1 MAKITD
7 PSKLLP
13 SAKVS
18 SSIVR
23 VGRSSIVPSVKFS
36 TKSIALSTEV
46 LRRKRV
52 QETSDVNGQLVRIG
66 NFFKIDLENSKKEA
80 EKKRKEKEKEDFSE
94 AEKKLETPKVKGF
107 KFPKMNFPAMGLLER
122 IKKFLFFTA
131 VGWLLPKL
139 IELIP
144 KLEGVLKLIT
154 GTYLFVEDIFNRLLD
169 GFSTLVKFGGDLK
182 NNAIGFL
189 AKTKGGNYQKEFD
202 KLESQ
207 FNNFV
212 NLSIV
217 AGLLG
222 TDIGLAA
229 VDEYNKWRK
238 KNQEVARGKFG
249 TGAAYLLKDAGRELG
264 ERKAG
269 YQDPGRYRAKGQ
281 ARAGGFALEQA
292 RKKLPPPKPPSW
304 WNRIFKGPLS
314 KLKKP
319 FSRFLGV
326 AIPGAGAAFGAIN
339 AKIRFDSGDKLG
351 GTLASI
357 SAALDAG
364 TALAALTGIG
374 LPVAGVLGT
383 ISMGIDVL
391 LLIRDVL
398 RIFRV
403 PDKILGFSNGGR
415 VVRKYQGGGN
425 TRQSR
430 SPRRSFTPAKRK
442 PFKISPQRSQPG
454 KDVGGKKE
462 IEILYPDTKKKLTV
476 QEWIKGNYA
485 GTYDDYKR
493 HYERNTN
500 QPNSYK
506 ALTFASQSFK
516 DLPAGLGHIVGAAID
531 STLGQKVDV
540 KRAIQQFSYG
550 MAYLAENYANQRV
563 NMSMSSLARDVNVFA
578 DGGYVPPSRE
588 MRRTNE
594 MANFGEMLSRVLEPA
609 INLKIN
615 EVIQSVR
622 KEINKKGTKKDEG
635 QQPGEGLDVE
645 GGDAVTGGNAD
656 FWALAAI
663 AALENGNPQGRA
675 DVAQAIYNR
684 VAAGKKGINFGQRAN
699 TILNHII
706 ASGQFSPVGESNV
719 SLWAGIVDKQSAIA
733 AIESHPNGR
742 GRGEQLINAAAAA
755 ITNSE
760 LQRSAAEFV
769 GGRTD
774 FAVPSAANKAPGGFG
789 YVTRHNH
796 LFGWYVGSGAI
807 SYGKTNP
814 GPAVVPSLGNVTVM
828 RGAQAGASFVSDDG
842 VRMTVSSAY
851 RSLER
856 PNHIGIDIVSQ
867 SGRTAHLPVVIK
879 KSGIVIYA
887 GISGKNMGIVEINH
901 SDGSSTRHLH
911 VNQFRVKTNDSVR
924 PGQVLARLADMG
936 EPGIGNATGPHLHF
950 EWYPKGISNG
960 VANPTSIW
968 RSYVSLGGRVTQ
980 ISPMPLDSNISPSV
994 LSQQP
999 SRPVENLAVSSVIEA
1014 QRRIQNM
1021 RVGQRVDFPGIGYVT
1036 LKGNKKEYYDNNGRQ
1051 IEPSELFKRIRDG
1064 GRRGQSSRPQQ
1075 PQIGPRSPSGFSAA
1089 PSGATGVQF
1098 YTNPEGNKLTYYIL
1112 RGHDG
1117 PKYYA
1122 IVNGES
1128 WGVGRER
1135 YEEVVKLIR
1144 KRNRSTNPFSNLMRI
1159 ITGGKQKGGLIAPS
1173 TSRLPIPNSFAS
1185 YEHPDSRM
1193 MIAIQPII
1201 IEKTVPTSSSTNSP
1215 ITFPV
1220 LVGVNNNNLDSYRG

>member
-23 VGRSSIVPSVKFS
+23 FGRSSIVPSVKFS

-229 VDEYNKWRK
+229 VDEYNKWRRKTEELRKPREIETK
-238 KNQEVARGKFG
+238 KPAAKAAGKVTVGRGG
-249 TGAAYLLKDAGRELG
+249 EKDLG
-264 ERKAG
+264 RKAKVTTG
-269 YQDPGRYRAKGQ
+269 SDGKPMKLRGPFAK
-281 ARAGGFALEQA
+281 F
-292 RKKLPPPKPPSW
+292 
-304 WNRIFKGPLS
+304 S
-314 KLKKP
+314 KIL
-319 FSRFLGV
+319 SRFGKVL
-326 AIPGAGAAFGAIN
+326 IPGAGAVLGEMDAR
-339 AKIRFDSGDKLG
+339 IRFKSGDNVG
-351 GTLASI
+351 GWMARISAILDGFAASVGIAGLAS
-357 SAALDAG
+357 SAL
-364 TALAALTGIG
+364 ALTGIG
-374 LPVAGVLGT
+374 AVVPAALLTAASVAGT
-383 ISMGIDVL
+383 ASMIIDGILFV
-391 LLIRDVL
+391 RDLVKL
-398 RIFRV
+398 FAPQI
-403 PDKILGFSNGGR
+403 PMFSNGGR

-622 KEINKKGTKKDEG
+622 KEINKKGKKDDTQDG
-635 QQPGEGLDVE
+635 NIPSDQMLDGEE
-645 GGDAVTGGNAD
+645 YTYIVTGGELPSKYPGRGPRTGHNYPARD
-656 FWALAAI
+656 YQIEVGRAI
-663 AALENGNPQGRA
+663 TVFVPGTVTRAGMYDPSGYGNEVIIRHENGLLSQYAHLSKILVKEGDMINE
-675 DVAQAIYNR
+675 
-684 VAAGKKGINFGQRAN
+684 GKVIGLTGGQPGA
-699 TILNHII
+699 
-706 ASGQFSPVGESNV
+706 
-719 SLWAGIVDKQSAIA
+719 
-733 AIESHPNGR
+733 R
-742 GRGEQLINAAAAA
+742 GA
-755 ITNSE
+755 
-760 LQRSAAEFV
+760 
-769 GGRTD
+769 GRT
-774 FAVPSAANKAPGGFG
+774 
-789 YVTRHNH
+789 
-796 LFGWYVGSGAI
+796 
-807 SYGKTNP
+807 
-814 GPAVVPSLGNVTVM
+814 
-828 RGAQAGASFVSDDG
+828 
-842 VRMTVSSAY
+842 
-851 RSLER
+851 
-856 PNHIGIDIVSQ
+856 
-867 SGRTAHLPVVIK
+867 
-879 KSGIVIYA
+879 
-887 GISGKNMGIVEINH
+887 
-901 SDGSSTRHLH
+901 
-911 VNQFRVKTNDSVR
+911 
-924 PGQVLARLADMG
+924 
-936 EPGIGNATGPHLHF
+936 TGPHLHF
-950 EWYPKGISNG
+950 EVRDSTNRKITQENSGDNFFRFGTVTRVQRRERMPDNLRETGKIFTGSASWYGRKDGFQGKPTSNG
-960 VANPTSIW
+960 EIFDTDKLTAAIQINL
-968 RSYVSLGGRVTQ
+968 RDEFGGVSSGKRVYYAKVTNTENNKSVVVRINDVGPLVLGGVIDLSEAAFKRIASGGLGQGRIPNVTVEKLTTT
-980 ISPMPLDSNISPSV
+980 SPIQSSRY
-994 LSQQP
+994 QQP
-999 SRPVENLAVSSVIEA
+999 SRQGQQLKFKTKGELGEAIRKLKPGETLGVPGVGKVVATNRKPSRLYYLNGNPDAVPYDKFIVQFERTRS
-1014 QRRIQNM
+1014 
-1021 RVGQRVDFPGIGYVT
+1021 
-1036 LKGNKKEYYDNNGRQ
+1036 EYSRETNQ
-1051 IEPSELFKRIRDG
+1051 
-1064 GRRGQSSRPQQ
+1064 RPQQ

-1135 YEEVVKLIR
+1135 YEEVVKLI
-1144 KRNRSTNPFSNLMRI
+1144 KKGNRSANPFSNLIRT

-1220 LVGVNNNNLDSYRG
+1220 LVGVNNNNNLDSYRG

>member
-66 NFFKIDLENSKKEA
+66 NFFKIDLENSKKES

-249 TGAAYLLKDAGRELG
+249 TGAAAYLLKDAGRELG

-292 RKKLPPPKPPSW
+292 RKKLPQPKPPSW

-622 KEINKKGTKKDEG
+622 KEINKKGKKDDTQDG
-635 QQPGEGLDVE
+635 NIPSDQMLDGEE
-645 GGDAVTGGNAD
+645 YTYNVTGGELPSKYPGRGPRTGHNYPARD
-656 FWALAAI
+656 YQIEVGRAI
-663 AALENGNPQGRA
+663 TVFVPGTVTRAGMYDPSGYGNEVIIRHENGLLSQYAHLSKILVKEGDMINE
-675 DVAQAIYNR
+675 
-684 VAAGKKGINFGQRAN
+684 GKVIGLTGGQPGA
-699 TILNHII
+699 
-706 ASGQFSPVGESNV
+706 
-719 SLWAGIVDKQSAIA
+719 
-733 AIESHPNGR
+733 R
-742 GRGEQLINAAAAA
+742 GA
-755 ITNSE
+755 
-760 LQRSAAEFV
+760 
-769 GGRTD
+769 GRT
-774 FAVPSAANKAPGGFG
+774 
-789 YVTRHNH
+789 
-796 LFGWYVGSGAI
+796 
-807 SYGKTNP
+807 
-814 GPAVVPSLGNVTVM
+814 
-828 RGAQAGASFVSDDG
+828 
-842 VRMTVSSAY
+842 
-851 RSLER
+851 
-856 PNHIGIDIVSQ
+856 
-867 SGRTAHLPVVIK
+867 
-879 KSGIVIYA
+879 
-887 GISGKNMGIVEINH
+887 
-901 SDGSSTRHLH
+901 
-911 VNQFRVKTNDSVR
+911 
-924 PGQVLARLADMG
+924 
-936 EPGIGNATGPHLHF
+936 TGPHLHF
-950 EWYPKGISNG
+950 EVRDSTNRKITQENSGDNFFRFGTVTRVQRRERMPDNLRETGKIFTGSASWYGRKDGFQGKPTSNG
-960 VANPTSIW
+960 EIFDTDKLTAAIQINLRDEFGGVSSGKRVYYAKVTNTENNKSVVVRINDVGPLVPGGVIDLSEAAFKRIASGGLGQGRIPNVTVEKLTTTSPIQSS
-968 RSYVSLGGRVTQ
+968 RY
-980 ISPMPLDSNISPSV
+980 
-994 LSQQP
+994 QQP
-999 SRPVENLAVSSVIEA
+999 SRQGEQLKFKTKGELGEAIRKLKPGETLGVPGVGKVVATNRKPSRLYYLNGNPDAVPYDKFIVQFERTRS
-1014 QRRIQNM
+1014 
-1021 RVGQRVDFPGIGYVT
+1021 
-1036 LKGNKKEYYDNNGRQ
+1036 EYSRETNQ
-1051 IEPSELFKRIRDG
+1051 
-1064 GRRGQSSRPQQ
+1064 RPQQ
-1075 PQIGPRSPSGFSAA
+1075 PQIGPRTSSGFSAA

-1122 IVNGES
+1122 IVDGES
-1128 WGVGRER
+1128 LSVGRDR